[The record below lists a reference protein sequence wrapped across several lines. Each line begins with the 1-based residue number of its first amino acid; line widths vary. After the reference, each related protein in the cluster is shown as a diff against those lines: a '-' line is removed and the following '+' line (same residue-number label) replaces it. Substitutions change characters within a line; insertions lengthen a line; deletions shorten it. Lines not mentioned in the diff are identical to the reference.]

1 MSKTIANSRNK
12 FIAFLVIFVGM
23 VLFQLT
29 ELRYI
34 WGVLDISRFYNIIFL
49 LSLGVYVMRN
59 IGVRRLSNN
68 VWIYYMLPGLLVYI
82 GYFVNITINTFRD
95 QSLAIHYGSLIP
107 WVVYLSVPFLLKDN
121 IINTKNLLR
130 YYYFATLLITT
141 LGLFDYFLYFNGLI
155 NLQVLTHSNGMFL
168 SGWFSI
174 LHLLDDGVGH
184 YRFYASIGEPGSLAM
199 ILIPSLIYSVIYK
212 RYLGAS
218 VLTLGIY
225 LTNSL
230 GAFISGGLVIFL
242 WLILLYRKNKFS
254 IFIPLFSS
262 VLIISTVAINWDEIY
277 NSYETKG
284 NARIVR
290 EENVVNAISEL
301 PSILVSNP
309 LGLNFSINYSENTDK
324 NYYGSNFMF
333 LNAIY
338 NGGLVAGIGYMII
351 MITFFLI
358 SLSTFFRKYI
368 SSEDIIYTLS
378 ILSLIPFSVQRTSL
392 LETSMLMLVIAPFI
406 IKYLGSYNKKSDK
419 SLDL

>member
-1 MSKTIANSRNK
+1 MGEAGN
-12 FIAFLVIFVGM
+12 
-23 VLFQLT
+23 
-29 ELRYI
+29 
-34 WGVLDISRFYNIIFL
+34 
-49 LSLGVYVMRN
+49 LG
-59 IGVRRLSNN
+59 
-68 VWIYYMLPGLLVYI
+68 
-82 GYFVNITINTFRD
+82 
-95 QSLAIHYGSLIP
+95 
-107 WVVYLSVPFLLKDN
+107 
-121 IINTKNLLR
+121 
-130 YYYFATLLITT
+130 
-141 LGLFDYFLYFNGLI
+141 
-155 NLQVLTHSNGMFL
+155 
-168 SGWFSI
+168 
-174 LHLLDDGVGH
+174 
-184 YRFYASIGEPGSLAM
+184 M

>member
-49 LSLGVYVMRN
+49 LSLGIYMMLS
-59 IGVRRLSNN
+59 IGARRLNNN
-68 VWIYYMLPGLLVYI
+68 VWIYYMFPGLLVFI

-121 IINTKNLLR
+121 IINTKSLLR
-130 YYYFATLLITT
+130 YYYFSTLLITT

-174 LHLLDDGVGH
+174 LHLLDDGAGH
-184 YRFYASIGEPGSLAM
+184 YRFYASMGEAGNLGM

-262 VLIISTVAINWDEIY
+262 VVIPSYKHGHLI
-277 NSYETKG
+277 G
-284 NARIVR
+284 
-290 EENVVNAISEL
+290 
-301 PSILVSNP
+301 
-309 LGLNFSINYSENTDK
+309 
-324 NYYGSNFMF
+324 
-333 LNAIY
+333 
-338 NGGLVAGIGYMII
+338 
-351 MITFFLI
+351 
-358 SLSTFFRKYI
+358 
-368 SSEDIIYTLS
+368 
-378 ILSLIPFSVQRTSL
+378 
-392 LETSMLMLVIAPFI
+392 
-406 IKYLGSYNKKSDK
+406 
-419 SLDL
+419 